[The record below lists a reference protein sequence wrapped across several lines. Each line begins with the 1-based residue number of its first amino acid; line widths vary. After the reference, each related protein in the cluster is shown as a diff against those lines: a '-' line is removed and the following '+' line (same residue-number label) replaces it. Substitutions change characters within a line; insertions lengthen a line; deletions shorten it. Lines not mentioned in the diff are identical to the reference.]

1 MITTSI
7 EKATEQ
13 LKGDQLVAIPTET
26 VYGLAANA
34 FSETAIKKIFALKKR
49 PLNNPL
55 IVHIKASEDLDL
67 IATDIP
73 LAARKLAERFWP
85 GPLTLVL
92 KKRASISHLI
102 TAGNDTVAVRM
113 PNHKVTLDLLHSLDF
128 PIVAPSANPFKS
140 ISPTTAQH
148 VETYFEKE
156 KLTVLD
162 GGACTFGIES
172 TIIGFEGNR
181 PLVYRL
187 GSIPL
192 EKIKEVIGDLE
203 SSLDN
208 NEKPN
213 APGMMNKHY
222 APQKRMVITTNLSE
236 EIAQNKHLKI
246 GILAYSQPIFDENVI
261 YQEVLS
267 NVGCTEEAASNLYAS
282 LHRIDKSACDIIIA
296 ERLPEYQFGLSVN
309 DRLKRAA
316 SA

>member
-7 EKATEQ
+7 KEAASKLNEN
-13 LKGDQLVAIPTET
+13 KLVAIPTET

-34 FSETAIKKIFALKKR
+34 YSEKAIRKIFDLKKR
-49 PLNNPL
+49 PLKNPL
-55 IVHIKASEDLDL
+55 IVHIKALEEIDA
-67 IATDIP
+67 IATEIP
-73 LAARKLAERFWP
+73 EAARKLAQIFWP

-92 KKRASISHLI
+92 KKRPEISNLI
-102 TAGNDTVAVRM
+102 TAGNDTVAIRM
-113 PNHKVTLDLLHSLDF
+113 PNHKVALELLNTLNF

-156 KLTVLD
+156 NLTVLE

-181 PLVYRL
+181 AIVYRL

-192 EKIKEVIGDLE
+192 EKIKGAIGELE
-203 SSLDN
+203 SSLN
-208 NEKPN
+208 NDKKPN

-222 APQKRMVITTNLSE
+222 APQKKMVITTNLSN
-236 EIAQNKHLKI
+236 EIALNKHLKI
-246 GILAYSQPIFDENVI
+246 GILAYTQPILNQNVI

-267 NVGCTEEAASNLYAS
+267 NVGCTEEAAANLYAS

-296 ERLPEYQFGLSVN
+296 EKLPEYQFGMSVN